1 MCPCG
6 FLWLES
12 VRVRDVY
19 NSRVEALR
27 ARHNFTI
34 PLSLFHRDWPRVRM
48 TEPRCPS
55 QSMQHQQEID
65 LVGLGYLD
73 PDKYKH
79 TLNKIRKS
87 ISLQGI
93 IIVFLKI
100 EG

>member
-1 MCPCG
+1 
-6 FLWLES
+6 
-12 VRVRDVY
+12 
-19 NSRVEALR
+19 
-27 ARHNFTI
+27 
-34 PLSLFHRDWPRVRM
+34 
-48 TEPRCPS
+48 
-55 QSMQHQQEID
+55 MQHQQEID